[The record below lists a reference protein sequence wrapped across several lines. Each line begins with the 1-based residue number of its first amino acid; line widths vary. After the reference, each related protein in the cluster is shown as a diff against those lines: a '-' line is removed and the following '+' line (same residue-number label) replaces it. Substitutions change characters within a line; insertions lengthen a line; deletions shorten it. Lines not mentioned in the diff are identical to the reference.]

1 MRDRDHAT
9 LPSGREVGLLSLVII
24 GIGTS
29 GPVIALSTMP
39 ILVLIFWRN
48 LGGFLLMLPWAIRE
62 NSLRSVDD
70 ISEKGDSFRRGIRFS
85 ILSGV
90 ALAFHFIG
98 FFIAMRFTSVAAG
111 TALTALQPI
120 FAAYFV
126 KRLGGEIP
134 RRAWIGMIIAFLGVL
149 IITGVDAQ
157 ISTRALIGDLAAI
170 CCAALAATYVVLGA
184 RARETV
190 STATYTSIAYLT
202 CSIIAFVF
210 AIIFSNQIWDYPIR
224 EWVLLLALIAGAQL
238 LGHTILNFT
247 LKSLSPAIASLVV
260 FFEVPVSAILAFW
273 WIDQLPPIGTIP
285 GLILILIG
293 CGVFVVKRTPTQ
305 NAS

>member
-1 MRDRDHAT
+1 MRDRDHSK
-9 LPSGREVGLLSLVII
+9 LPTGRDIGLLTLVII

-39 ILVLIFWRN
+39 ILALIFWRN
-48 LGGFLLMLPWAIRE
+48 LGGFFLVLPWAFRE
-62 NSLRSVDD
+62 LDLSKPEVRV
-70 ISEKGDSFRRGIRFS
+70 GIRFAF
-85 ILSGV
+85 LSGI
-90 ALAFHFIG
+90 ALALHFIG
-98 FFIAMRFTSVAAG
+98 FFIAMRYTSVAVG

-126 KRLGGEIP
+126 KRLGGTIP
-134 RRAWIGMIIAFLGVL
+134 QRAWTGMSIAFIGVV
-149 IITGVDAQ
+149 IITGVDLT
-157 ISTRALIGDLAAI
+157 ISRRAFLGDLAAI
-170 CCAALAATYVVLGA
+170 ACAALAAMYVVLGA

-202 CSIIAFVF
+202 CALISLSF
-210 AIIFSNQIWDYPIR
+210 ALAVDTELFDFDSR
-224 EWVLLLALIAGAQL
+224 EWLLLIALIAGAQI

-273 WIDQLPPIGTIP
+273 WLNQLPPLGTVP
-285 GLILILIG
+285 GLILILVG
-293 CGVFVVKRTPTQ
+293 CRVFLR
-305 NAS
+305 

>member
-1 MRDRDHAT
+1 MRDRDHSK
-9 LPSGREVGLLSLVII
+9 LPTGRDIGLLTLVII

-39 ILVLIFWRN
+39 ILALIFWRN
-48 LGGFLLMLPWAIRE
+48 LGGFFLVLPWAFRE
-62 NSLRSVDD
+62 LDLSKPEVRV
-70 ISEKGDSFRRGIRFS
+70 GIRFAF
-85 ILSGV
+85 LSGI
-90 ALAFHFIG
+90 ALALHFIG
-98 FFIAMRFTSVAAG
+98 FFIAMRYTSVAVG

-126 KRLGGEIP
+126 KRLGGTIP
-134 RRAWIGMIIAFLGVL
+134 QRAWTGMSIAFIGVV
-149 IITGVDAQ
+149 IITGVDLT
-157 ISTRALIGDLAAI
+157 ISRRAFLGDLAAI
-170 CCAALAATYVVLGA
+170 ACAALAAMYVVLGA

-202 CSIIAFVF
+202 CALISLCF
-210 AIIFSNQIWDYPIR
+210 ALAVDTELFDFDTR
-224 EWVLLLALIAGAQL
+224 EWLLLIALIAGAQI

-273 WIDQLPPIGTIP
+273 WLNQLPPLGTVP
-285 GLILILIG
+285 GLILILVG
-293 CGVFVVKRTPTQ
+293 CRVFLR
-305 NAS
+305 